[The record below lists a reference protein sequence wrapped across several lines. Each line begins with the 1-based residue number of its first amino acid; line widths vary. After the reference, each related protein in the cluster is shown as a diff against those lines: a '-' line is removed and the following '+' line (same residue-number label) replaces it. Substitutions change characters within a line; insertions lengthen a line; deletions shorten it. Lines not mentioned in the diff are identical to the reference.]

1 MFQTFPGEGDPATW
15 FVGRGRQKQPF
26 LSNVS
31 SLVVVPGTVPSGG
44 QPAEN
49 RPGVSRISE
58 IDYIIPRPKCQSF
71 FRKIFRDFCRGER
84 RGNLWDFLTG
94 NGGDD
99 KLKTAENSGR
109 EGLSWREPEKS

>member
-44 QPAEN
+44 QPAEKPARGFTDKRN
-49 RPGVSRISE
+49 RLYYTPPQMSIFFPQNFAGFLPGGAEGKPVGFL
-58 IDYIIPRPKCQSF
+58 D
-71 FRKIFRDFCRGER
+71 GEQ
-84 RGNLWDFLTG
+84 W
-94 NGGDD
+94 
-99 KLKTAENSGR
+99 K
-109 EGLSWREPEKS
+109 